1 MSSNDPTAPIPPAR
15 FAAALTELPLS
26 SLALKAAEIR
36 NSIAHLEYSNAQLLP
51 FAEGTE
57 GPDGSPDQD
66 CVEAIQENEIVIER
80 MKERI
85 LLLKAEVEK
94 RGVSWRE
101 FAGAEE
107 MVDDEGETIK
117 INGTRNAA
125 HANTNGD
132 AEVNG
137 TGPATNGTTETPERH
152 SAWSD
157 GTFTV
162 GRISGGEVVME
173 QDGAGSGVVASSSR
187 GQGQQGGRLGDEELR
202 RMMDERMRAAMADD
216 DDEGMHL

>member
-1 MSSNDPTAPIPPAR
+1 M
-15 FAAALTELPLS
+15 
-26 SLALKAAEIR
+26 
-36 NSIAHLEYSNAQLLP
+36 
-51 FAEGTE
+51 
-57 GPDGSPDQD
+57 
-66 CVEAIQENEIVIER
+66 EAIQENEIVIER

-117 INGTRNAA
+117 INGTRNDT

-132 AEVNG
+132 IEVNG
-137 TGPATNGTTETPERH
+137 TGPAPNGTPGTTPERH
-152 SAWSD
+152 SAWTD
-157 GTFTV
+157 GTFQV

-173 QDGAGSGVVASSSR
+173 QDGAGSGVASSSSR
-187 GQGQQGGRLGDEELR
+187 GQGQHGGRLGDEELR
-202 RMMDERMRAAMADD
+202 RMMEERMRAAMEADE
-216 DDEGMHL
+216 DEGMHL